1 MGIRESLL
9 EQRNAL
15 KEKDKE
21 LTEKIN
27 RAKSK
32 EELEALR
39 PELEDYSRRMDII
52 NEALINAGDSG
63 ERKEPEFNPIRTYVQ
78 GEQGSNEGLRQI
90 ATYSANKNINK
101 NNKYDSVELRSGET
115 FSDRVMRSEEAAN
128 LDLGK
133 YVRGLVTGNWEGA
146 EEEKRSVTISS
157 IGTIIPTVLSSQIL
171 DYALNTSIFLQSE
184 VPTVPM
190 DSNNLTYAK
199 IRKIGTPEF
208 IKKEV
213 QNNEFIQKDY
223 FKKELEEG
231 KQIDLD
237 LEEVT
242 LKTKTC
248 YAYSYVSL
256 ESITSAK
263 NLSQILI
270 KAFGDVISN
279 AVDYA
284 FLYGQYNSSEKKFEE
299 FAPEGILNDTNI
311 SSLTTKSITWDEY
324 IKAVGKIK
332 GYNGLASHYAINS
345 KTEEALNLLKTT
357 EGQYLS
363 KPQCL
368 EDLSPVVSNQL
379 EDGTSIVFDK
389 EALVIGIQNSLAIR
403 MITDSDYCIKNGA
416 IGFQIYCMIDCKTL
430 YPQNICKITVDT
442 TE

>member
-1 MGIRESLL
+1 MKDLLLKLLEDKKEKRNELIKKGEECSNPTELRAINEQLKGLNKEIREISESL
-9 EQRNAL
+9 N
-15 KEKDKE
+15 K
-21 LTEKIN
+21 
-27 RAKSK
+27 
-32 EELEALR
+32 
-39 PELEDYSRRMDII
+39 
-52 NEALINAGDSG
+52 
-63 ERKEPEFNPIRTYVQ
+63 KEPEFNPIRTYVQ
-78 GEQGSNEGLRQI
+78 GEQGLNEGLRQI
-90 ATYSANKNINK
+90 ATYSSNKNINK

-115 FSDRVMRSEEAAN
+115 FSDRVMISEEAAN

-146 EEEKRSVTISS
+146 EEEKRSVTTSS

-190 DSNNLTYAK
+190 DSNNLTYGK
-199 IRKIGTPEF
+199 IKKIGTPEF
-208 IKKEV
+208 VKTEV

-223 FKKELEEG
+223 FKKELAEG

-237 LEEVT
+237 LEVVT

-299 FAPEGILNDTNI
+299 FAPEGILNDADI
-311 SSLTTKSITWDEY
+311 SSLTTKAITWDEY

>member
-1 MGIRESLL
+1 MGIRENLL
-9 EQRNAL
+9 EQRNTL
-15 KEKDKE
+15 LNKSKE
-21 LTEKIN
+21 LTKKIN
-27 RAKSK
+27 AAKSK

-39 PELEDYSRRMDII
+39 PEIEDYSKRMDII
-52 NEALINAGDSG
+52 NEALINDEYSG
-63 ERKEPEFNPIRTYVQ
+63 ERKKSDFNPIRTYIQ
-78 GEQGSNEGLRQI
+78 GEQDSNEGLRQI
-90 ATYSANKNINK
+90 ASYPTNK
-101 NNKYDSVELRSGET
+101 NNNKYNSVELRTGET
-115 FSDRVMRSEEAAN
+115 FSDRVMRSEEDSN

-133 YVRGLVTGNWEGA
+133 YIRGLVTGDWEGSEA
-146 EEEKRSVTISS
+146 EKRSVTTSS

-171 DYALNTSIFLQSE
+171 DYALNTSMFLQSE

-199 IRKIGTPEF
+199 IKKIGTPEF
-208 IKKEV
+208 VKTEV

-223 FKKELEEG
+223 FKKELAEG

-237 LEEVT
+237 LEVVT

-299 FAPEGILNDTNI
+299 FAPEGILNDDNI
-311 SSLTTKSITWDEY
+311 SSLTTKAITWDEY

-332 GYNGLASHYAINS
+332 SYNGLASHYAINS

-368 EDLSPVVSNQL
+368 EALSPVVSNQL

-416 IGFQIYCMIDCKTL
+416 IGFQIYCMMDCKTL

>member
-1 MGIRESLL
+1 MGIRENLL
-9 EQRNAL
+9 EQRNTL
-15 KEKDKE
+15 LNKSKE
-21 LTEKIN
+21 LTKKIN
-27 RAKSK
+27 AAKSK

-39 PELEDYSRRMDII
+39 PEIEDYSKRMDII
-52 NEALINAGDSG
+52 NEALINDEYSG
-63 ERKEPEFNPIRTYVQ
+63 ERKKSDFNPIRTYIQ
-78 GEQGSNEGLRQI
+78 GEQDSNEGLRQI
-90 ATYSANKNINK
+90 ASYPTNK
-101 NNKYDSVELRSGET
+101 NNNKYNSVELRTGET
-115 FSDRVMRSEEAAN
+115 FSDRVMRSEEDSN

-133 YVRGLVTGNWEGA
+133 YIRGLVTGDWEGSEA
-146 EEEKRSVTISS
+146 EKRSVTTSS

-171 DYALNTSIFLQSE
+171 DYALNTSMFLQSE

-199 IRKIGTPEF
+199 IKKIGTPEF
-208 IKKEV
+208 VKTEV

-223 FKKELEEG
+223 FKKELAEG

-237 LEEVT
+237 LEVVT

-299 FAPEGILNDTNI
+299 FAPEGILNDANI
-311 SSLTTKSITWDEY
+311 SSLTTKAITWDEY

-332 GYNGLASHYAINS
+332 SYNGLASHYAINS

-368 EDLSPVVSNQL
+368 EALSPVVSNQL

-403 MITDSDYCIKNGA
+403 MITDSDYCMKNGA
-416 IGFQIYCMIDCKTL
+416 IGFQIYCMMDCKTL

>member
-1 MGIRESLL
+1 MGIRENLL
-9 EQRNAL
+9 EQRNTL
-15 KEKDKE
+15 LNKSKE
-21 LTEKIN
+21 LTKKIN
-27 RAKSK
+27 AAKSK

-39 PELEDYSRRMDII
+39 PEIEDYSKRMDII
-52 NEALINAGDSG
+52 NEALINDEYSG
-63 ERKEPEFNPIRTYVQ
+63 ERKKSDFNPIRTYIQ
-78 GEQGSNEGLRQI
+78 GEQDSNEGLRQI
-90 ATYSANKNINK
+90 ASYPTNK
-101 NNKYDSVELRSGET
+101 NNNKYNSVELRTGET
-115 FSDRVMRSEEAAN
+115 FSDRVMRSEEDSN

-133 YVRGLVTGNWEGA
+133 YIRGLVTGDWEGSEA
-146 EEEKRSVTISS
+146 EKRSVTTSS

-171 DYALNTSIFLQSE
+171 DYALNTSMFLQSE

-199 IRKIGTPEF
+199 IKKIGTPEF
-208 IKKEV
+208 VKTEV

-223 FKKELEEG
+223 FKKELAEG

-237 LEEVT
+237 LEVVT

-270 KAFGDVISN
+270 RAFGDVISN

-299 FAPEGILNDTNI
+299 FAPEGILNDANI
-311 SSLTTKSITWDEY
+311 SSLTTKAITWDEY

-332 GYNGLASHYAINS
+332 SYNGLASHYAINS

-368 EDLSPVVSNQL
+368 EALSPVVSNQL

-416 IGFQIYCMIDCKTL
+416 IGFQIYCMMDCKTL

>member
-1 MGIRESLL
+1 MGIRENLL
-9 EQRNAL
+9 EQRNTL
-15 KEKDKE
+15 LNKSKE
-21 LTEKIN
+21 LTKKIN
-27 RAKSK
+27 AAKSK

-39 PELEDYSRRMDII
+39 PEIEDYSKRMDII
-52 NEALINAGDSG
+52 NEALINDEYSG
-63 ERKEPEFNPIRTYVQ
+63 ERKKSDFNPIRTYIQ
-78 GEQGSNEGLRQI
+78 GEQDSNEGLRQI
-90 ATYSANKNINK
+90 ASYPTNK
-101 NNKYDSVELRSGET
+101 NNNKYNSVELRTGET
-115 FSDRVMRSEEAAN
+115 FSDRVMRSEEDSN

-133 YVRGLVTGNWEGA
+133 YIRGLVTGDWEGSEA
-146 EEEKRSVTISS
+146 EKRSVTTSS

-171 DYALNTSIFLQSE
+171 DYALNTSMFLQSE

-199 IRKIGTPEF
+199 IKKIGTPEF
-208 IKKEV
+208 VKTEV

-223 FKKELEEG
+223 FKKELAEG

-237 LEEVT
+237 LEVVT

-284 FLYGQYNSSEKKFEE
+284 FLYGQYNSLEKKFEE
-299 FAPEGILNDTNI
+299 FAPEGILNDANI
-311 SSLTTKSITWDEY
+311 SSLTTKAITWDEY

-332 GYNGLASHYAINS
+332 SYNGLASHYAINS

-368 EDLSPVVSNQL
+368 EALSPVVSNQL

-403 MITDSDYCIKNGA
+403 MITASDYCIKNGA
-416 IGFQIYCMIDCKTL
+416 IGFQIYCMMDCKTL

>member
-9 EQRNAL
+9 KQRNAL

-52 NEALINAGDSG
+52 NEALINDEYSG
-63 ERKEPEFNPIRTYVQ
+63 ERKKSDFNPIRTYIQ
-78 GEQGSNEGLRQI
+78 GEQDSNEGLRQI
-90 ATYSANKNINK
+90 ASYPTNK
-101 NNKYDSVELRSGET
+101 NNNKYNSVELRTGET
-115 FSDRVMRSEEAAN
+115 FSDRVMRSEEDSN

-133 YVRGLVTGNWEGA
+133 YIRGLVTGDWEGSEA
-146 EEEKRSVTISS
+146 EKRSVTTSS

-171 DYALNTSIFLQSE
+171 DYALNTSMFLQSE

-199 IRKIGTPEF
+199 IKKIGTPEF
-208 IKKEV
+208 VKTEV

-223 FKKELEEG
+223 FKKELAEG

-237 LEEVT
+237 LEVVT

-299 FAPEGILNDTNI
+299 FAPEGILNDANI
-311 SSLTTKSITWDEY
+311 SSLTTKAITWDEY

-332 GYNGLASHYAINS
+332 SYNGLASHYAINS

-368 EDLSPVVSNQL
+368 EALSPVVSNQL

-416 IGFQIYCMIDCKTL
+416 IGFQIYCMMDCKTL

>member
-1 MGIRESLL
+1 MGIRENLL
-9 EQRNAL
+9 EQRNTL
-15 KEKDKE
+15 LNKSKE
-21 LTEKIN
+21 LTKKIN
-27 RAKSK
+27 AAKSK

-39 PELEDYSRRMDII
+39 PEIEDYSKRMDII
-52 NEALINAGDSG
+52 NEALINDEYSG
-63 ERKEPEFNPIRTYVQ
+63 ERKKSDFNPIRTYIQ
-78 GEQGSNEGLRQI
+78 GEQDSNEGLRQI
-90 ATYSANKNINK
+90 ASYPTNK
-101 NNKYDSVELRSGET
+101 NNNKYNSVELRTGET
-115 FSDRVMRSEEAAN
+115 FSDRVMRSEEDSN

-133 YVRGLVTGNWEGA
+133 YIRGLVTGDWEGSEA
-146 EEEKRSVTISS
+146 EKRSVTTSS

-171 DYALNTSIFLQSE
+171 DYALNTSMFLQSE

-199 IRKIGTPEF
+199 IKKIGTPEF
-208 IKKEV
+208 VKTEV

-223 FKKELEEG
+223 FKKELAEG

-237 LEEVT
+237 LEVVT

-299 FAPEGILNDTNI
+299 FAPEGILNDANI
-311 SSLTTKSITWDEY
+311 SSLTTKAITWDEY

-332 GYNGLASHYAINS
+332 SYNGLASHYAINS

-368 EDLSPVVSNQL
+368 EALSPVVSNQL

-416 IGFQIYCMIDCKTL
+416 IGFQIYCMMDCKTL

>member
-1 MGIRESLL
+1 MGIRENLL
-9 EQRNAL
+9 EQRNTL
-15 KEKDKE
+15 LNKSKE
-21 LTEKIN
+21 LTKKIN
-27 RAKSK
+27 AAKSK

-39 PELEDYSRRMDII
+39 PEIEDYSKRMDII
-52 NEALINAGDSG
+52 NEALINDEYSG
-63 ERKEPEFNPIRTYVQ
+63 ERKKSDFNPIRTYIQ
-78 GEQGSNEGLRQI
+78 GEQDPNEGLRQI
-90 ATYSANKNINK
+90 ASYPTNK
-101 NNKYDSVELRSGET
+101 NNNKYNSVELRTGET
-115 FSDRVMRSEEAAN
+115 FSDRVMRSEEDSN

-133 YVRGLVTGNWEGA
+133 YIRGLVTGDWEGSEA
-146 EEEKRSVTISS
+146 EKRSVTTSS

-171 DYALNTSIFLQSE
+171 DYALNTSMFLQSE

-199 IRKIGTPEF
+199 IKKIGTPEF
-208 IKKEV
+208 VKTEV

-223 FKKELEEG
+223 FKKELAEG

-237 LEEVT
+237 LEVVT

-299 FAPEGILNDTNI
+299 FAPEGILNDANI
-311 SSLTTKSITWDEY
+311 SSLTTKAITWDEY

-368 EDLSPVVSNQL
+368 EALSPVVSNQL

-403 MITDSDYCIKNGA
+403 MITDSDYCMKNGA
-416 IGFQIYCMIDCKTL
+416 IGFQIYCMMDCKTL

>member
-1 MGIRESLL
+1 MGIRENLL
-9 EQRNAL
+9 EQRNTL
-15 KEKDKE
+15 LNKSKE
-21 LTEKIN
+21 LTKKIN
-27 RAKSK
+27 AAKSK

-39 PELEDYSRRMDII
+39 PEIEDYSKRMDII
-52 NEALINAGDSG
+52 NEALINDEYSG
-63 ERKEPEFNPIRTYVQ
+63 ERTKSDFNPIRTYIQ
-78 GEQGSNEGLRQI
+78 GEQDPNEGLRQI
-90 ATYSANKNINK
+90 ASYPTNK
-101 NNKYDSVELRSGET
+101 NNNKYNSVELRTGET
-115 FSDRVMRSEEAAN
+115 FSDRVMRSEEDSN

-133 YVRGLVTGNWEGA
+133 YIRGLVTGDWEGSEA
-146 EEEKRSVTISS
+146 EKRSVTTSS

-171 DYALNTSIFLQSE
+171 DYALNTSMFLQSE

-199 IRKIGTPEF
+199 IKKIGTPEF
-208 IKKEV
+208 VKTEV

-223 FKKELEEG
+223 FKKELAEG

-237 LEEVT
+237 LEVVT

-299 FAPEGILNDTNI
+299 FAPEGILNDANI
-311 SSLTTKSITWDEY
+311 SSLTTKAITWDEY

-368 EDLSPVVSNQL
+368 EALSPVVSNQL

-403 MITDSDYCIKNGA
+403 MITDSDYCMKNGA
-416 IGFQIYCMIDCKTL
+416 IGFQIYCMMDCKTL